1 MCPYL
6 HRRHI
11 AATLLA
17 GDPPNRESDLVADK
31 KNGFCFP
38 YAVRKTTDKGLGVFA
53 GETIEQ
59 GSIVWRFVPGQYT
72 VYDERTFKAQI
83 EKMVHA
89 EAVYELTH
97 VFGLKELP
105 GCLIRIYDDG
115 VLINHSSDA
124 NLATNNA
131 AAIETS
137 LDVTSLHYIQNV
149 TKALLDV
156 RYALVATRDIEIG
169 EEFTNDYAAEVD
181 DPPFYHT
188 LCEQYGVSENYLTG
202 H

>member
-1 MCPYL
+1 MV
-6 HRRHI
+6 
-11 AATLLA
+11 T
-17 GDPPNRESDLVADK
+17 DK

-38 YAVRKTTDKGLGVFA
+38 YVVKKTTDKGLGVFA
-53 GETIEQ
+53 GETIKQ
-59 GSIVWRFVPGQYT
+59 GSIVWRHVPGQYI
-72 VYDERTFKAQI
+72 VYDEQTFKAAI

-89 EAVYELTH
+89 EVVYELTH

-115 VLINHSSDA
+115 VLINHSSNA
-124 NLATNNA
+124 NLATNNT

-137 LDVTSLHYIQNV
+137 LDVTSIHYIRNV

-169 EEFTNDYAAEVD
+169 EEFTNDYAAEVV
-181 DPPFYHT
+181 DPPFYDILYEH
-188 LCEQYGVSENYLTG
+188 YGVSEGYLDG
-202 H
+202 R